1 MLVNANPQVEM
12 AVVSQPPT
20 EFVNYFTPV
29 RDKNV
34 ADWCDFSFNKIDKKT
49 KNLFL
54 DFFKI
59 PKKNVDNSP
68 KVAKPSV
75 KMDVTKTLYKGS
87 SEFLDMFLGDGK
99 LKGQGK
105 TFLKAQEKYGVNAI
119 FLIAIAQLESATG
132 KSDLARKNNNFGG
145 MRSGKRWLKFKT
157 PEEGIDKLAE
167 NLKRRYIDDGLVTI
181 DKIHKRYAE
190 DKNWANI
197 VVSKMDN
204 MYRTS
209 KCKVLKF

>member
-1 MLVNANPQVEM
+1 MIINNSTNVEM
-12 AVVSQPPT
+12 AVASQPPT

-34 ADWCDFSFNKIDKKT
+34 VDWCDFSFYKKDKKDKT
-49 KNLFL
+49 QFL
-54 DFFKI
+54 DFCNISKL
-59 PKKNVDNSP
+59 KVDNSP

-75 KMDVTKTLYKGS
+75 KMDVTNTLYKGS
-87 SEFLDMFLGDGK
+87 PEFLDMFLGNGK

-105 TFLKAQEKYGVNAI
+105 TFLNAQEKYGVNAI

-132 KSDLARKNNNFGG
+132 KSNLAQKNNNFGG
-145 MRSGKRWLKFKT
+145 MRSGKGWSKFKT

-167 NLKRRYIDDGLVTI
+167 NLKRKYIDDGLVTI
-181 DKIHKRYAE
+181 DQIHKRYAE
-190 DKNWANI
+190 DKNWAYI
-197 VVSKMDN
+197 VVSKMDDI
-204 MYRTS
+204 YKTS

>member
-1 MLVNANPQVEM
+1 MLFNVNPQVEVT
-12 AVVSQPPT
+12 AVSQPPT
-20 EFVNYFTPV
+20 EFVSYFTPV

-34 ADWCDFSFNKIDKKT
+34 VDLCDFSFNKKAKKG
-49 KNLFL
+49 KNPFL
-54 DFFKI
+54 DFFKSYT
-59 PKKNVDNSP
+59 KEVDNSP

-75 KMDVTKTLYKGS
+75 KMDVTNTLYKGS
-87 SEFLDMFLGDGK
+87 PEFLDMFLGNGK

-105 TFLKAQEKYGVNAI
+105 TFLKAQEKYGINAV

-132 KSDLARKNNNFGG
+132 KSNLAIKNNNFGG
-145 MRSGKRWLKFKT
+145 MRSKKGWLKFKT
-157 PEEGIDKLAE
+157 PEAGIDSLAS
-167 NLKRRYIDDGLVTI
+167 NLKHKYVDDGLVTI

-190 DKNWANI
+190 GKNWANI

-204 MYRTS
+204 IYKTS

>member
-1 MLVNANPQVEM
+1 MLVSINPQIET

-20 EFVNYFTPV
+20 DYLNYFQQSK
-29 RDKNV
+29 DKNV
-34 ADWCDFSFNKIDKKT
+34 VDWCDFSFKKENQPVS
-49 KNLFL
+49 NLFF
-54 DFFKI
+54 DFFKGI
-59 PKKNVDNSP
+59 KNKDNTAPIVAEP
-68 KVAKPSV
+68 KVD
-75 KMDVTKTLYKGS
+75 MDVTKTLYKGS
-87 SEFLDMFLGDGK
+87 PEFLDMFLGDAK

-105 TFLKAQEKYGVNAI
+105 TFLKAQEKYGINAV

-132 KSDLARKNNNFGG
+132 KSDLARNNNNFGG

-167 NLKRRYIDDGLVTI
+167 NLKRKYVDDGLVTI
-181 DKIHKRYAE
+181 DKIHARYAE
-190 DKNWANI
+190 DARWANI

-209 KCKVLKF
+209 KCKVLRF